1 MDGAG
6 RFYRMYDAV
15 AERPELARVFG
26 RLLWGADT
34 RRFYGA
40 MAEVG
45 RVPAGDTI
53 LDVPC
58 GGGPAFRHLPA
69 PRPGRY
75 LAVDLEPE
83 MLERARAEA
92 RRRGGEGIEF
102 VQADVEQLPFDD
114 GTADF
119 CLTSAGLHCFPR
131 PATALAEI
139 ARCLRPGG
147 RLVGTTAVLGA
158 GLRQDA
164 LIAFYRRL
172 GPFGPGGTVED
183 LRRWARDA
191 GLDQVR
197 IERSGAIVR
206 IDGVRA
212 S

>member
-1 MDGAG
+1 
-6 RFYRMYDAV
+6 V
-15 AERPELARVFG
+15 AERPEVARVFG
-26 RLLWGADT
+26 RLLWGVDT
-34 RRFYGA
+34 RLFYGA

-45 RVPAGDTI
+45 QVAAGNTI

-69 PRPGRY
+69 RRPGSY

-92 RRRGGEGIEF
+92 RRRGLEGIDF
-102 VQADVEQLPFDD
+102 VQADVEHLPFED
-114 GTADF
+114 GVADF

-131 PATALAEI
+131 PAAALAEI

-147 RLVGTTAVLGA
+147 RLVGTTAVIGA

-164 LIAFYRRL
+164 LMAFYRRL
-172 GPFGPGGTVED
+172 GPFGPGGSVEE

-191 GLDQVR
+191 GLERVR

-206 IDGVRA
+206 IDAVRA
-212 S
+212 G